1 MADPFGF
8 LKYDRKENPYRPIAE
23 RITDWEELQVP
34 LNEEERQEQAA
45 RCMNCGIPF
54 CHTGVFYGE
63 KRAVSGC
70 PNDNLIP
77 EWNDLVYRGEY
88 KKAWERL
95 SRTNTLP
102 EMTGRVCPAPCEKSC
117 TEALNGSGVS
127 IHDNER
133 FIIDTAFE
141 NGWVKPT
148 GIPKEKTGFKIAVI
162 GSGPAGLSAAWRLN
176 QLGHEVT
183 IYERSDRFGGLLMY
197 GIPNMKLDKKVVQ
210 RRIDV
215 MQEVGIHFVANTE
228 IGVDITA
235 EELYQQFDRVIAATG
250 ASVPRD
256 LKVNGREVQG
266 VQFAVDYLTE
276 ATKDVLKYGTEATS
290 KKLEGKHVVVIG
302 GGDTG
307 NDCIGS
313 AIRQGCA
320 SVRQL
325 EITPKMPAVRNSS
338 NPWPEYPFVDKEG
351 YGQAEAN
358 HLQKEELTL
367 HQTSTTAF
375 IGAERGQV
383 IGLETVQ
390 VDQSFQ
396 PIEGTEKTLKA
407 DLVLL
412 AMGFIGPE
420 KSLLDQLE
428 VTEVF
433 DDYTT
438 NNERVYVAGDA
449 KRGPSLVIWAIREG
463 RLAAETV
470 DQSLRALV
478 AQAQ

>member
-8 LKYDRKENPYRPIAE
+8 LKYARKENPYRPIAE
-23 RITDWEELQVP
+23 RINDWDELQVP
-34 LNEEERQEQAA
+34 LNEEDRQEQAA

-54 CHTGVFYGE
+54 CHTGVFYGG

-77 EWNDLVYRGEY
+77 EWNDLVYRGEF

-95 SRTNTLP
+95 SRTNPLP

-117 TEALNGSGVS
+117 TEALNGSGVA

-133 FIIDTAFE
+133 FIIDNAFE
-141 NGWVKPT
+141 NDWVKPT
-148 GIPKEKTGFKIAVI
+148 GMPKEKTGFKIAVI

-183 IYERSDRFGGLLMY
+183 VYERSDRFGGLLMY

-215 MQEVGIHFVANTE
+215 MMEVGITFIANTE

-235 EELYQQFDRVIAATG
+235 EELYQQFDRIIVATG
-250 ASVPRD
+250 AGVPRD

-290 KKLEGKHVVVIG
+290 KKLAGKHVVVIG

-325 EITPKMPAVRNSS
+325 EITPRMPMDRAAG
-338 NPWPEYPFVDKEG
+338 NPWPEYPFTDKEG

-358 HLQKEELTL
+358 HVQEEELTL
-367 HQTSTTAF
+367 YQTSTTAF

-396 PIEGTEKTLKA
+396 PIAGTEKTLKA

-412 AMGFIGPE
+412 AMGFTGPE
-420 KSLLDQLE
+420 RSLLDQLNVAE
-428 VTEVF
+428 VL

-463 RLAAETV
+463 RLAAENV

>member
-8 LKYDRKENPYRPIAE
+8 LKYARKENPYRPIAE
-23 RITDWEELQVP
+23 RINDWEELQIP
-34 LNEEERQEQAA
+34 LKKEERQEQAA

-54 CHTGVFYGE
+54 CHTGVFYGG

-77 EWNDLVYRGEY
+77 EWNDLVYRGEF

-95 SRTNTLP
+95 SRTNPLP

-117 TEALNGSGVS
+117 TEALNGSGVA

-141 NGWVKPT
+141 NDWVKPT
-148 GIPKEKTGFKIAVI
+148 GLPKEKTGFKVAII

-183 IYERSDRFGGLLMY
+183 VYERSDKFGGLLMY

-215 MQEVGIHFVANTE
+215 MMEVGITFVANTE

-235 EELYQQFDRVIAATG
+235 EDLYQQFDRVIVATG

-276 ATKDVLKYGTEATS
+276 TTKDVLKHGTEATS
-290 KKLEGKHVVVIG
+290 QKLAGKHVVVIG

-325 EITPKMPAVRNSS
+325 EITPKMPTDRAVG

-358 HLQKEELTL
+358 HVQEDELTL
-367 HQTSTTAF
+367 YQTSTTAF

-412 AMGFIGPE
+412 AMGFLGPE
-420 KSLLDQLE
+420 RSLLDQLDVAE
-428 VTEVF
+428 VY

-463 RLAAETV
+463 RLAAENV

>member
-8 LKYDRKENPYRPIAE
+8 LKYARKENPYRPIAE
-23 RITDWEELQVP
+23 RINDWEELQVP
-34 LNEEERQEQAA
+34 LKEDERQEQAA

-54 CHTGVFYGE
+54 CHTGVFYGG

-77 EWNDLVYRGEY
+77 EWNDLVYRGEF

-95 SRTNTLP
+95 SRTNPIP

-141 NGWVKPT
+141 NDWVKPT
-148 GIPKEKTGFKIAVI
+148 GLPKEKTGFKIAVI

-183 IYERSDRFGGLLMY
+183 VYERSDRFGGLLMY

-215 MQEVGIHFVANTE
+215 MMEVGIRFVGNTE
-228 IGVDITA
+228 IGVDITV
-235 EELYQQFDRVIAATG
+235 EELYQLFDRVIVATG
-250 ASVPRD
+250 AGVPRD

-276 ATKDVLKYGTEATS
+276 ATKDVLKHGTEATS
-290 KKLEGKHVVVIG
+290 KKLAGKHVVVIG

-325 EITPKMPAVRNSS
+325 EITPKMPTDRTST
-338 NPWPEYPFVDKEG
+338 NPWPEYPFTDKEG
-351 YGQAEAN
+351 YGQAEA
-358 HLQKEELTL
+358 HHVQEEELTL
-367 HQTSTTAF
+367 YQTSTTAF

-420 KSLLDQLE
+420 KNLLDQLE
-428 VTEVF
+428 VAEVY

-463 RLAAETV
+463 RLAAENV